1 MAGFDPDVF
10 SGGAPAA
17 SFDKDVFNGSSLP
30 KRIQAPAPAEDPG
43 FWNSVLIGAG
53 KTTDSVLNGLT
64 QMYLGARGEDSA
76 LQGLKQNVQKNE
88 EPYRELQKIRPFA
101 TGLGE
106 AVPSMAVPVG
116 AGATT
121 LGTAGRM
128 FLAGAVPAALE
139 YGSVGERAVRAGT
152 AGVASAA
159 VPIGVA
165 GVKTGYSLAEP
176 LFDGGRRAIAA
187 RTLNRVAGSEAP
199 AVAQRLRTAQPVVPG
214 SMPTAA
220 QVAEN
225 GGIAAL
231 ERAAQSSNPT
241 PFTTRAMEQ
250 SSARLG
256 ALRGIAQDKSALSA
270 AESARDAATSGLYQQ
285 ADTALV
291 PVDAELKKL
300 LGRMPGGHHNGVVQS
315 AMELARVKGEPL
327 ELGKDVPASFM
338 AATDA
343 SGAPILQ
350 DVAAQPGQFSGKAL
364 HYIKLALDDSLSQT
378 GESGLGE
385 TMKRAVTGLKRDY
398 LGYVDNA
405 IPAYGQAR
413 QKFAELSKPVNQM
426 EIGQDLYNKVAPAL
440 SDYGALGRETGA
452 TYARAL
458 RDADA
463 TAARVTG
470 FPGAR
475 MADIMSADQ
484 MLTLEN
490 VAKDLAR
497 KANAQDLGR
506 GPGSNTFQNL
516 SMQNIAEQSGM
527 PRLTRGLLSLPGVN
541 RATNWLYRDTDQ
553 QIQGLLA
560 DALLDPATSGKL
572 MTDAQRKLLQGSPKT
587 RKLLEQAA
595 VRSGGLLGLS
605 VAD

>member
-10 SGGAPAA
+10 GAGPANAPA
-17 SFDKDVFNGSSLP
+17 SFDKYVFNGSNL
-30 KRIQAPAPAEDPG
+30 RRNIQVPVPAEDPG
-43 FWNSVLIGAG
+43 FWNSVMIGAG
-53 KTTDSVLNGLT
+53 KTTDSILNGFT
-64 QMYLGARGEDSA
+64 QMYLGAKGEDSA
-76 LQGLKQNVQKNE
+76 LNALKQKVRDDA
-88 EPYRELQKIRPFA
+88 EPYRELQKVRPFA
-101 TGLGE
+101 TGIGE
-106 AVPSMAVPVG
+106 ALPSMAVPVG

-121 LGTAGRM
+121 LGTVGRM

-139 YGSVGERAVRAGT
+139 YGSPAERAVRAGT

-159 VPIGVA
+159 VPIGVT
-165 GVKTGYSLAEP
+165 GVKTLGSLAEP
-176 LFDGGRRAIAA
+176 LYEGGRRRIAA
-187 RTLNRVAGSEAP
+187 RTLNRVAGDEA
-199 AVAQRLRTAQPVVPG
+199 ATVAGRLTNAQPIVPG
-214 SMPTAA
+214 SIPTAA

-250 SSARLG
+250 SSARLS
-256 ALRGIAQDKSALSA
+256 ALRGVAKDKAALSA
-270 AESARDAATSGLYQQ
+270 AETARDAATSGLYQQ
-285 ADTALV
+285 ADAALV

-300 LGRMPGGHHNGVVQS
+300 LGRMPGGQVQS
-315 AMELARVKGEPL
+315 AMNLARVSGKPL
-327 ELGKDVPASFM
+327 QMGKDIPASFV

-343 SGAPILQ
+343 SGAPVLQ
-350 DVAAQPGQFSGKAL
+350 DIAAQPGQFSGKGL
-364 HYIKLALDDSLSQT
+364 HYIKLALDDALSNT
-378 GESGLGE
+378 GESAFGD

-413 QKFAELSKPVNQM
+413 TKFAELSKPVNQM

-440 SDYGALGRETGA
+440 ADYGALGRETGA

-470 FPGAR
+470 FPNAK
-475 MADIMSADQ
+475 MADIMTPSQ
-484 MLTLEN
+484 MQTLEG
-490 VAKDLAR
+490 VARDLAR

-527 PRLTRGLLSLPGVN
+527 PRMTRGLLSLPGVN
-541 RATNWLYRDTDQ
+541 RATSWLYRDTDQ
-553 QIQGLLA
+553 KIQGLLA

-572 MTDAQRKLLQGSPKT
+572 MTDAQRKLLQSNPKT
-587 RKLLEQAA
+587 RALLEQSL
-595 VRSGGLLGLS
+595 VRGGGLLGLS
-605 VAD
+605 LAE